1 MKKISLI
8 KYCLL
13 FVLTL
18 TTFNSRT
25 EGAFLVT
32 KNSASDD
39 CWLTTV
45 KPDADLKPQAEKD
58 SAEAWIQNS
67 KSKICKK
74 VLANGLTVLF
84 YKLDEGTVVD
94 MRVAVN
100 FGSRDEKEGQYGFA
114 HMIEHMIFK
123 GTPTMSEVDIWMI
136 AEKFGKTYFNAFTS
150 YDSTVYMT
158 CTDNLNWPIFL
169 NILADSIQNSR
180 FDENHFNS
188 EVKAVMSELNLRRK
202 GESANP
208 FSFCMPYNH
217 PYTRSIIGTRE
228 DLVKASASDLR
239 KFYKENYTPEKTVL
253 IVVGNIDQN
262 ELMAQ
267 VENTFGAIPASQK
280 PTKRE
285 YCAEAFIQPNEIQ
298 KNITVHT
305 QIEQPSFTL
314 FWTMPGSKNIEAY
327 IAANAVSYILQ
338 ERLLKLKDC
347 YAWVF
352 GYGVGADQLL
362 DLGIFGAYFSPKT
375 EDFGKMMLST
385 SCVEAIRSVFQ
396 NEIHDLT
403 FNGPRAEEL
412 ENFKILSKTGFAD
425 SFVSAGSVASLLS
438 EYFVNNNEY
447 EAFDRYD
454 FSQKLT
460 PDQIK
465 SFCKKYLKPGL
476 ANQINIVPLQENEK
490 GEWTELQNK
499 IDEYEKKLLSVKNRD
514 SKLDEPKLLGKL
526 PEPKVSN
533 FEYEKPDLEAT
544 LSNGLKV
551 YIKRKT
557 TCPVVRAGLSFKN
570 SEYLGLYFQ
579 QQNLDAV
586 PNYASSMLMEEV
598 EGTAEHPSK
607 FSKKDIIKFFD
618 SLGAEFGAG
627 IITCQPCDL
636 EKTTSM
642 ALHILTHA
650 TYPEDA
656 LKREINNEVQRIKL
670 LQDNL
675 NYLMSKAFSLHFYK
689 NCFWTKTDEQIIELL
704 QKETRQDLLDFRKQ
718 WVAPQN
724 MFLTIV
730 GNIDP
735 ETTLAMMEKVFG
747 GWKNDEAKNIED
759 LKNITINDISN
770 PESTQILISHPD
782 EQISI
787 YAGRLSTI
795 LGTDDAIALSLVS
808 DYLNRKLFEI
818 REKSGLFYYCFASTE
833 PGSYNIKGNVF
844 VGTRISPDK
853 LETAKQEIIAVI
865 NEFANNGIPQN
876 ILDETKKKIK
886 TELAK
891 SFSTPESLFWSYQSL
906 IENNLS
912 FDHYKNEIEKVD
924 KISLDEVNAVI
935 KKYFDINDWSFIVGG
950 RIK

>member
-1 MKKISLI
+1 
-8 KYCLL
+8 
-13 FVLTL
+13 
-18 TTFNSRT
+18 
-25 EGAFLVT
+25 
-32 KNSASDD
+32 
-39 CWLTTV
+39 
-45 KPDADLKPQAEKD
+45 
-58 SAEAWIQNS
+58 
-67 KSKICKK
+67 
-74 VLANGLTVLF
+74 
-84 YKLDEGTVVD
+84 
-94 MRVAVN
+94 
-100 FGSRDEKEGQYGFA
+100 
-114 HMIEHMIFK
+114 
-123 GTPTMSEVDIWMI
+123 
-136 AEKFGKTYFNAFTS
+136 
-150 YDSTVYMT
+150 
-158 CTDNLNWPIFL
+158 
-169 NILADSIQNSR
+169 SIQNSR

-188 EVKAVMSELNLRRK
+188 EVKTVMSELNLRRK
-202 GESANP
+202 GESTNP
-208 FSFCMPYNH
+208 LSFCMPYNH

-262 ELMAQ
+262 ELIAQ
-267 VENTFGAIPASQK
+267 VESTFGAIPAAQK

-298 KNITVHT
+298 KNVTVHT
-305 QIEQPSFTL
+305 QTEKPSVLL
-314 FWTMPGSKNIEAY
+314 FWTMPGSKNIETN

-338 ERLLKLKDC
+338 ERLLKLKDS

-352 GYGVGADQLL
+352 SYGTWAYRLL
-362 DLGIFGAYFSPKT
+362 DLGVFGIDFSPKT
-375 EDFGKMMLST
+375 EDFSRMLPST
-385 SCVEAIRSVFQ
+385 SCVEAIHTIIQ
-396 NEIHDLT
+396 NEIHDIT
-403 FNGPRAEEL
+403 FNGPRPEEL
-412 ENFKILSKTGFAD
+412 ENFKVLSKTNFAG
-425 SFVSAGSVASLLS
+425 SFVSANSVASLLS
-438 EYFVNNNEY
+438 EYIVNNNEY

-460 PDQIK
+460 TDQVK

-476 ANQINIVPLQENEK
+476 VNQINIVPLQENEK

-499 IDEYEKKLLSVKNRD
+499 IDAYETKLLSGKNRD

-526 PEPKVSN
+526 PEPKVSD

-557 TCPVVRAGLSFKN
+557 SCPEVRAGLSFKN
-570 SEYLGLYFQ
+570 YEYLSLYFR
-579 QQNLDAV
+579 QQNLDDV
-586 PNYASSMLMEEV
+586 PSYASFMLMEEV

-607 FSKKDIIKFFD
+607 FSKKDLIKFFD
-618 SLGAEFGAG
+618 SLGAEYAG
-627 IITCQPCDL
+627 GTITCQPTDL
-636 EKTTSM
+636 ETTARM

-656 LKREINNEVQRIKL
+656 LQREINNEIQQIKL
-670 LQDNL
+670 SQDNL
-675 NYLMSKAFSLHFYK
+675 NYLMSKAFGLHFYK
-689 NCFWTKTDEQIIELL
+689 DYPWTKTDEQIIEQL
-704 QKETRQDLLDFRKQ
+704 QKETRQDLLDFCKQ

-735 ETTLAMMEKVFG
+735 EATLALMEKVLG

-770 PESTQILISHPD
+770 PEPTPISIPHPD
-782 EQISI
+782 EQISL
-787 YAGRLSTI
+787 YAGRLSTT
-795 LGTDDAIALSLVS
+795 LGTNDALALSLVS

-818 REKSGLFYYCFASTE
+818 REQTGLFYYCCASTE
-833 PGSYNIKGNVF
+833 PWSYNIKDYVSI
-844 VGTRISPDK
+844 GTRVSPDK
-853 LETAKQEIIAVI
+853 LEAAKQEIIAAV
-865 NEFANNGIPQN
+865 NEFAKNGIPQN
-876 ILDETKKKIK
+876 ILDETKKKVK

-891 SFSTPESLFWSYQSL
+891 AFSTPESLFGSYRYL
-906 IENNLS
+906 IKNNLS
-912 FDHYKNEIEKVD
+912 FDHCKNQIEKVN